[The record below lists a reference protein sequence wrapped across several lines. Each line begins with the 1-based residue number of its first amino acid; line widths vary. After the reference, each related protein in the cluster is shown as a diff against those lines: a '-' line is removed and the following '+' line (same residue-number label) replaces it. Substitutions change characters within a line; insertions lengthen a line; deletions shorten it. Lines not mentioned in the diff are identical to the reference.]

1 MPSQLQNLSDQ
12 FNTLL
17 TQYTDTYQD
26 YINVV
31 SSNNTSLTTVPNSSF
46 NGQNNISVINTSSVN
61 NCKKSCASNTVCS
74 GATFNGT
81 SSRCTLNSGTG
92 TIIPAKKSTAIVQ
105 QAMYYSYQLQNLN
118 SQLMAINQQMTNISN
133 NSYDKFQ
140 QTQQQTQQQ
149 GDTLKNNYKTLE
161 EERIQIAEMVREF
174 QTIDA
179 AYENGNINLTSN
191 YYSYIILLIV
201 AVVLIL
207 ILLKFSTSSEQRGG
221 GNNLN
226 FNSNSIFIFCLLG
239 FIIIFNSIIKK

>member
-26 YINVV
+26 YINVL
-31 SSNNTSLTTVPNSSF
+31 SSNDTSLTTVPNSSF
-46 NGQNNISVINTSSVN
+46 NGQSNISVTNTSSVN
-61 NCKKSCASNTVCS
+61 NCQTSCASNTSCS
-74 GATFNGT
+74 GATFNNT
-81 SSRCTLNSGTG
+81 SSSCTLNSGTG
-92 TIIPAKKSTAIVQ
+92 TIIPAQQSTAIVQ

-133 NSYDKFQ
+133 SSYDKFQ

-201 AVVLIL
+201 AIILII

>member
-31 SSNNTSLTTVPNSSF
+31 SSNDTSLTTVPNSSF
-46 NGQNNISVINTSSVN
+46 NGQSNISVTNNSSVN
-61 NCKKSCASNTVCS
+61 NCQTSCASNTSCS
-74 GATFNGT
+74 GATFNNT
-81 SSRCTLNSGTG
+81 SSSCTLSSGNGNVVAT
-92 TIIPAKKSTAIVQ
+92 PQSTAIVQ

-133 NSYDKFQ
+133 SSYDKFQ
-140 QTQQQTQQQ
+140 QTQQQTKQQ
-149 GDTLKNNYKTLE
+149 GDALKNNYKTLE
-161 EERIQIAEMVREF
+161 DERIQIDEMVRQF

-179 AYENGNINLTSN
+179 AYENGNINVTSN

-201 AVVLIL
+201 AIFLIFV
-207 ILLKFSTSSEQRGG
+207 LLKFSIPNEQRGG
-221 GNNLN
+221 GNLN

>member
-118 SQLMAINQQMTNISN
+118 SQLMAINQQMMNISN
-133 NSYDKFQ
+133 SSYDKFK
-140 QTQQQTQQQ
+140 QTRQQTQQQ
-149 GDTLKNNYKTLE
+149 GNALKNNYKTLE
-161 EERIQIAEMVREF
+161 DERIQIDEMVREF

>member
-26 YINVV
+26 YINVL
-31 SSNNTSLTTVPNSSF
+31 SSNDTSLTTVPNSLY
-46 NGQNNISVINTSSVN
+46 NGQSNISVTNTSSVK

-74 GATFNGT
+74 GATFNNN
-81 SSRCTLNSGTG
+81 SNRCTLNSGTG

-133 NSYDKFQ
+133 SSYDKFQ

-201 AVVLIL
+201 AIFLIL